1 MNLVAGIDGW
11 LVYEGAVT
19 ACSLRYCTSSVMVV
33 DCWILP
39 LVAVT
44 VRVYVSGGGEEPW
57 LWPPHPV
64 RTAATGTQIRASDK
78 SLNIWLILCLPL
90 RTPPAANNGRN
101 RRASVIGGSLLPMAG
116 ACCIAAVGVWMVR
129 VTVCFPAFA
138 AIVAGEK
145 VAVAPGG
152 SPLIEKV
159 TGAA

>member
-1 MNLVAGIDGW
+1 M
-11 LVYEGAVT
+11 T
-19 ACSLRYCTSSVMVV
+19 AQACGLRHCTLSVMVV

-44 VRVYVSGGGEEPW
+44 VRVYDSGGGEEPW

-64 RTAATGTQIRASDK
+64 RTAATGIQIRASDK
-78 SLNIWLILCLPL
+78 SLSIWLILRPVL
-90 RTPPAANNGRN
+90 RMPPAARNGRN
-101 RRASVIGGSLLPMAG
+101 RRASVIGGSLLPMEG
-116 ACCIAAVGVWMVR
+116 AVCIAAAAGVWMVR

-138 AIVAGEK
+138 ATVAGEK

-152 SPLIEKV
+152 RPLMEKV